1 MRINIVKVREWTTI
15 LVSWIT
21 LFGLVA
27 AGFWTL
33 LEYFDR
39 QEQRATEVVLERLQH
54 FENGPVGQAYF
65 KVEDAWIND
74 TANLNE
80 QLEGIEKNV
89 DISRAYEIH
98 IVQFIKEREIAFDVR
113 RTMYFFERLAACV
126 EARICDRETAYRLLG
141 PQVLWIRNNH
151 YPYILHL
158 RELTQ
163 NELYFEQFNKFAWN
177 YHKWT
182 ETQSTAANLQRR
194 TEN

>member
-1 MRINIVKVREWTTI
+1 MKINIVKVKEWTTI

-27 AGFWTL
+27 AGLWTL
-33 LEYFDR
+33 LEYFNR

-54 FENGPVGQAYF
+54 FESGPVGQAYF
-65 KVEDAWIND
+65 KVEDAWINGA
-74 TANLNE
+74 ANLNE
-80 QLEGIEKNV
+80 KLERIEKNGN
-89 DISRAYEIH
+89 ISSAYKVY

-126 EARICDRETAYRLLG
+126 DARICDRETAYRLLG
-141 PQVLWIRNNH
+141 PQALWIRNNH

-163 NELYFEQFNKFAWN
+163 NELFFEQFNKFARN

-182 ETQSTAANLQRR
+182 ETQPKARNL
-194 TEN
+194 